1 MKTVIFFLMFF
12 SISSFSQDLK
22 KHQWENRVLLVFTDD
37 KKSDNFKN
45 QINILSENKKELAE
59 RKLVI
64 YQFTEND
71 FTTDFSEVWFLSY
84 SMFKK
89 YVNTNDSFK
98 VLLLGLDGGIKLEQD
113 KILSLKKLFAI
124 IDGMPMRRSELKSKN

>member
-1 MKTVIFFLMFF
+1 MFF
-12 SISSFSQDLK
+12 SISSFSQDIK

-37 KKSDNFKN
+37 KKSDNFKH
-45 QINILSENKKELAE
+45 QIKILSENKKELTE

-71 FTTDFSEVWFLSY
+71 FTTDFSEVWYSSN

-89 YVNTNDSFK
+89 YVNTSDSFK

-113 KILSLKKLFAI
+113 KILSLEKLFTI

>member
-1 MKTVIFFLMFF
+1 MFF
-12 SISSFSQDLK
+12 SISSFSQDIK

-37 KKSDNFKN
+37 KKSDNFKH
-45 QINILSENKKELAE
+45 QIKILSENKKELIE

-71 FTTDFSEVWFLSY
+71 FTTDFSEVWFSSN

-89 YVNTNDSFK
+89 YVHTNDSFK

-113 KILSLKKLFAI
+113 KILSLEKLFTI

>member
-1 MKTVIFFLMFF
+1 M
-12 SISSFSQDLK
+12 SFSQDIK

-37 KKSDNFKN
+37 KKSDNFKH
-45 QINILSENKKELAE
+45 QIKILSENKKELIE

-71 FTTDFSEVWFLSY
+71 FTTDFSEVWYSSN

-89 YVNTNDSFK
+89 YVNTSDSFK

-113 KILSLKKLFAI
+113 KILSLEKLFTI

>member
-1 MKTVIFFLMFF
+1 MFF
-12 SISSFSQDLK
+12 SISSFSQDIK

-37 KKSDNFKN
+37 KKSDNFKH
-45 QINILSENKKELAE
+45 QIKILSENKKELAE

-64 YQFTEND
+64 YQFTENY
-71 FTTDFSEVWFLSY
+71 FTTDFSEVWFSSN

-113 KILSLKKLFAI
+113 KILSLKKLFTI

>member
-1 MKTVIFFLMFF
+1 MFF
-12 SISSFSQDLK
+12 SISSFSQDIK
-22 KHQWENRVLLVFTDD
+22 KHQWENRILLVFTDD
-37 KKSDNFKN
+37 KKSDNFKH
-45 QINILSENKKELAE
+45 QIKILSENKKELAE

-64 YQFTEND
+64 YQFTENY
-71 FTTDFSEVWFLSY
+71 FTTDFSEVWFSSN

-113 KILSLKKLFAI
+113 KILSLEKLFTI
-124 IDGMPMRRSELKSKN
+124 IDGMPMRRSEL